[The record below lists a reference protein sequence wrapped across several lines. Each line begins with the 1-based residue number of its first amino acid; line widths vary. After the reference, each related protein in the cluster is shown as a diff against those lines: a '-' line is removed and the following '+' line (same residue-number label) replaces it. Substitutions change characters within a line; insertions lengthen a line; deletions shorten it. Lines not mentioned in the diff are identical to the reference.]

1 MGGMAG
7 VRCGWRGLLRAETS
21 WCYGRWRTT
30 QRLTGGGDDGA
41 PEEME
46 AGSAG
51 TGRLENSLETSD
63 AVPVF

>member
-1 MGGMAG
+1 M
-7 VRCGWRGLLRAETS
+7 LRAETS